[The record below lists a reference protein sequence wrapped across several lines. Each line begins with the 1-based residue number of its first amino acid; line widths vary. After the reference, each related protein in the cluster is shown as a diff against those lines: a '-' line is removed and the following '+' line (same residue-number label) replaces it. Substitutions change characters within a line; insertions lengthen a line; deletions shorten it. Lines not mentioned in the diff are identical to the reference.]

1 MFTDKERVLA
11 NEASLTASLL
21 GNGLNALRKA
31 DIYNKGLYY
40 QAFFSLSIGIE
51 RLLKIILIT
60 QYRCA
65 HEGDFPVDL
74 DLKKIGHDLNKR
86 ELAAM
91 MDSISVIRF
100 HDLQGNEINQAMGL
114 LDELE
119 NRTAVQQYSVQY
131 MFEIIRKLVAEVRRL
146 ERVRYMMPV
155 LTEFFTLYGPGLT
168 PSEIRKKRDW
178 LRLC

>member
-1 MFTDKERVLA
+1 
-11 NEASLTASLL
+11 
-21 GNGLNALRKA
+21 
-31 DIYNKGLYY
+31 
-40 QAFFSLSIGIE
+40 
-51 RLLKIILIT
+51 
-60 QYRCA
+60 
-65 HEGDFPVDL
+65 
-74 DLKKIGHDLNKR
+74 
-86 ELAAM
+86 M

-155 LTEFFTLYGPGLT
+155 GIMISTKARRMVAFSSTLP
-168 PSEIRKKRDW
+168 
-178 LRLC
+178 LR